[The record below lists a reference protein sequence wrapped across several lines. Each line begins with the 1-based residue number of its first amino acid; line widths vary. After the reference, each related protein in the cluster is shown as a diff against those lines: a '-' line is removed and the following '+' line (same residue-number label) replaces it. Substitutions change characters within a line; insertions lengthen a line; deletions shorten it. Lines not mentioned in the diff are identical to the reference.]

1 MCLKCGK
8 LINCDYKSEEVM
20 NTTPY
25 EATLIALE
33 FAVQARRDQPQATEE
48 ILTSMDISDDYLDA
62 VILRLDLMTAR
73 KKLRWE

>member
-8 LINCDYKSEEVM
+8 LINCDYKKEAVM

-33 FAVQARRDQPQATEE
+33 FVTQARRDQPQATEK
-48 ILTSMDISDDYLDA
+48 ILTNMDVSDEYLNA
-62 VILRLDLMTAR
+62 VIIRLDIMTAR
-73 KKLRWE
+73 GKLRWE

>member
-1 MCLKCGK
+1 MCLRCGK

-33 FAVQARRDQPQATEE
+33 FVAQARRDQPQATEK
-48 ILTSMDISDDYLDA
+48 ILTSMDISDEYLDA
-62 VILRLDLMTAR
+62 VIKRLDLMTAR

>member
-1 MCLKCGK
+1 MCIRCGK
-8 LINCDYKSEEVM
+8 LVNCDYKSEEVM

-33 FAVQARRDQPQATEE
+33 FCVQARRDQPQATDE
-48 ILTSMDISDDYLDA
+48 ILTNMDVSDDYLNA

>member
-1 MCLKCGK
+1 MCLRCGK
-8 LINCDYKSEEVM
+8 LVNCDYKSEEVM

-33 FAVQARRDQPQATEE
+33 FVVQARRDQPTATWE
-48 ILTSMDISDDYLDA
+48 ILANMDVSDEYLDA